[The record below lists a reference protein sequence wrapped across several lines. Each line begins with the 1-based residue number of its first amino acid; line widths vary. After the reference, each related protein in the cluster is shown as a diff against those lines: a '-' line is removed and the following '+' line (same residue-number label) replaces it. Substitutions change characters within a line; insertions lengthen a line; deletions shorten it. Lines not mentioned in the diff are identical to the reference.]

1 MNPGLSEE
9 NEEGKSEVVEF
20 LRNRI
25 HCKPHEIKVN
35 LSFYKSSKLN
45 VTT

>member
-9 NEEGKSEVVEF
+9 NEEGKSEVVEY
-20 LRNRI
+20 LSQRL
-25 HCKPHEIKVN
+25 HCKPNETKVN